1 MPYLL
6 CYCLRVLI
14 DVDIEQTWAVGDGRD
29 GPVGPHLLAIGL
41 DPRGGLGRGG
51 GDRREEEQA
60 GRAWMGHLLVGG
72 KPREWHI
79 YMAS

>member
-51 GDRREEEQA
+51 GDRREEEQV
-60 GRAWMGHLLVGG
+60 GRAWMGHFLVGG
-72 KPREWHI
+72 KPGGE
-79 YMAS
+79 Y